1 MLDPDPD
8 EMNADPQPW
17 SQQYDCFLPFR
28 GIAGGEPAT
37 GAGLENVLDLPHLQ
51 ERGLRAVQPHP
62 ALAAL
67 PPRLTLHTARGEMP
81 CSSFSLFSVK
91 DSKYCGL
98 GGTVLYYMKF
108 WVNIF
113 KRKWTNFWPDAAH
126 RNSLLSGEVDS
137 NPE

>member
-51 ERGLRAVQPHP
+51 ERGLRAVQPHT

-67 PPRLTLHTARGEMP
+67 PPRLTLHTTRGEMCP
-81 CSSFSLFSVK
+81 VLLFL
-91 DSKYCGL
+91 CAIWRQGL
-98 GGTVLYYMKF
+98 KISHSAVLVVVLHEF
-108 WVNIF
+108 LGE
-113 KRKWTNFWPDAAH
+113 NF
-126 RNSLLSGEVDS
+126 
-137 NPE
+137 